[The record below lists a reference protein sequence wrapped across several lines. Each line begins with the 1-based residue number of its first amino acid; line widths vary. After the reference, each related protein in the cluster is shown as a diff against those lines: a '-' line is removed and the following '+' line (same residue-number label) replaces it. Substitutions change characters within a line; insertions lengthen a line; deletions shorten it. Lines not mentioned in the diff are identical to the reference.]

1 MTIMPRLEAADRV
14 TFLLSFV
21 PYLIEHGPV
30 TVSDLALHFS
40 LEEPQVVELVRLL
53 AMSGVPGETGV
64 YQHED
69 LFDINWDLFEQE
81 NTVELWQHVG
91 VESTPKFSAREAAA
105 LVAGL
110 QYISGIVPVQDL
122 SSIHSL
128 VAKIAQGASAKPE
141 NLLVTPA
148 AVPVDLEIIREAV
161 RTAHSVSFAYRPS
174 YGESSTRQV
183 DPLRLDL
190 VGTSWYL
197 RGWCHSR
204 QSLRTFRLDRMT
216 KLGVSAEKVR
226 TNITASE
233 LSDEL
238 FDVGTSDSTVR
249 FSIEKLALPL
259 VQAYKPVIVSSGPD
273 DLIEVLVSF
282 ADLSAV
288 PVFVAQIPGSIIVL
302 SPLSAKEAVRA
313 WSQRA
318 IDRYIA

>member
-1 MTIMPRLEAADRV
+1 MTIKPKLEAADRV
-14 TFLLSFV
+14 TFLMSFV

-40 LEEPQVVELVRLL
+40 LEEEQVVELVRLL
-53 AMSGVPGETGV
+53 AMSGIPGETGV

-81 NTVELWQHVG
+81 NTVELWKHIG

-110 QYISGIVPVQDL
+110 QYISGIVPDQDRTTVEK
-122 SSIHSL
+122 L
-128 VAKIAQGASAKPE
+128 VTKIALGASAAPE

-148 AVPVDLEIIREAV
+148 AVPVDLDVVRDAV
-161 RTAHSVSFAYRPS
+161 RTAHSVSFVYRNS
-174 YGESSTRQV
+174 HGESATRLV

-204 QSLRTFRLDRMT
+204 ESLRTFRLDRMT
-216 KLGVSAEKVR
+216 ELAVSSEKVR
-226 TNITASE
+226 TELTASE

-238 FDVGTSDSTVR
+238 FDESVSDVTVR
-249 FSIEKLALPL
+249 FALDKYALPL
-259 VQAYKPVIVSSGPD
+259 VQAYKPVILSSGPE
-273 DLIEVLVSF
+273 DLIEVQVSF

-288 PVFVAQIPGSIIVL
+288 PVFVAQIPGSITVL
-302 SPLSAKEAVRA
+302 SPLEAKEAVRA
-313 WSQRA
+313 WSQQA